1 MAFRVPRSWFA
12 SPFASF
18 AFFAAIHSSSALA
31 IDPFVIKDIR
41 VEGLQRTE
49 AGTVFSYLPV
59 RVGDTLNDDK
69 ATEAIRSLFATG
81 FFKDVALEVDGNVLV
96 VVLQERPSIAQVEFT
111 GAKEFDKETLN
122 KAMRQ
127 IGLAEGR
134 IFDKSTADRAE
145 QELKRQYLTRGKY
158 AAEVTTTVTPLERN
172 RVSVN
177 FTVVEGD
184 SSKIRQISII
194 GSKAFSEKQL
204 LSLFAL
210 REPGLLTWYSKQD
223 QYSRQKLSADL
234 ETLRSFYQD
243 RGYLEFNVDS
253 TQVSITPDKKDIY
266 ITISISE
273 GEKYTVADV
282 KVDGQLLIP
291 EAEIRKLISIN
302 PGDVFSRLRIN
313 ESTKRITDRLGN
325 DGYAFANVNA
335 APELNKEKRQATFTF
350 FVDPG
355 RRVYVRRINYAGN
368 TRTRDEV
375 IRREMRQM
383 ESAWYSGNNVALSKQ
398 RIDKLGYFTDVNV
411 ENPAVQGTTDQVD
424 LNITVVEKPTGNI
437 LLGAGFGSGSGIIL
451 SGSISQ
457 NNIFGSGK
465 HVGAQISSS
474 KLNTI
479 YSLSFTDPYFTN
491 DGVSIGYDIYH
502 RKVDARSSSLGQY
515 VTKTTGAGVRFGVPV
530 TEIDTIQYGLAYELT
545 SIQTFGALSPKFYT
559 DYVGKFGEHNT
570 ALMPS
575 IGWVRDGRDSLIY
588 PTRGIYQ
595 RAYADGG
602 LPGGSL
608 RYYRLNYQY
617 QEYFPLT
624 RTGTLLWNT
633 ELGYGGGYGGKD
645 LPFFK
650 NYFAGGVSSIRG
662 YRLNTVASRDSN
674 NDPRGGT
681 RKFITNLEYLFPMPG
696 LTNDRSVR
704 LSAFFDA
711 GAAFDPNAP
720 SLTYSDGVN
729 DYSRKNYNS
738 LSNAMRY
745 STGVGLAWVSP
756 LGPLKF
762 SIGVPLVN
770 KPGDHRQIFQFT
782 FGGAF

>member
-12 SPFASF
+12 HTFAPFAPF
-18 AFFAAIHSSSALA
+18 ALSAAIYTSSALA

-49 AGTVFSYLPV
+49 AGTIFSYLPV

-81 FFKDVALEVDGNVLV
+81 FFKDVTLEVDGNVLV

-111 GAKEFDKETLN
+111 GAKEFDKDTLN

-134 IFDKSTADRAE
+134 IFDKSIADRAE
-145 QELKRQYLTRGKY
+145 QELKRQYLSRGKY

-172 RVSVN
+172 RVAVT
-177 FTVVEGD
+177 FAVVEGD

-194 GSKAFSEKQL
+194 GAKAFSEKQL

-210 REPGLLTWYSKQD
+210 REPGLMTWYSKQD
-223 QYSRQKLSADL
+223 QYSRQKLSADI

-243 RGYLEFNVDS
+243 RGYLEFSVDS

-266 ITISISE
+266 ITLSISE
-273 GEKYTVADV
+273 GERYKVADV

-302 PGDVFSRLRIN
+302 PGDVFSRVRLN

-335 APELNKEKRQATFTF
+335 APELNKEKREATFTF

-355 RRVYVRRINYAGN
+355 RRVYVRRINFAGN

-383 ESAWYSGNNVALSKQ
+383 ESAWYSGNNVTLSKQ

-437 LLGAGFGSGSGIIL
+437 LLGAGFGSGSGIVL

-465 HVGAQISSS
+465 HVGVQVSSG
-474 KLNTI
+474 KLNTV
-479 YSLSFTDPYFTN
+479 YSLSFTDPYFTA
-491 DGVSIGYDIYH
+491 DGVSLGYDLYH

-530 TEIDTIQYGLAYELT
+530 TEIDTIQYGLGYEIT
-545 SIQTFGALSPKFYT
+545 DIQTFENSPKFYR
-559 DYVGKFGEHNT
+559 DYVGVFGERNT

-595 RAYADGG
+595 RAFADGG
-602 LPGGSL
+602 LPGGTL
-608 RYYRLNYQY
+608 RYYRMNYQY

-624 RTGTLLWNT
+624 RDTTLMWNT
-633 ELGYGGGYGGKD
+633 ELGYGDGYGGKR

-650 NYFAGGVSSIRG
+650 NYFAGGVSSVRG
-662 YRLNTVASRDSN
+662 YRLNTVAPRDEN

-681 RKFITNLEYLFPMPG
+681 RKFLTNLEYLFPLPG
-696 LTNDRSVR
+696 LNNDRSVR

-711 GAAFDPNAP
+711 GAVMDPKAP
-720 SLTYSDGVN
+720 QLTFNDLTYPHN
-729 DYSRKNYNS
+729 YST
-738 LSNAMRY
+738 LSSAIRY
-745 STGVGLAWVSP
+745 SSGMALAWVSP

-762 SIGVPLVN
+762 SIGVPLIT

>member
-1 MAFRVPRSWFA
+1 MAFSVSRSRFA
-12 SPFASF
+12 R
-18 AFFAAIHSSSALA
+18 AFILSAAIHASAALA
-31 IDPFVIKDIR
+31 IEPFVIKDIR

-49 AGTVFSYLPV
+49 AGTIFSYLPV
-59 RVGDTLNDDK
+59 RVGDTLNDEK

-81 FFKDVALEVDGNVLV
+81 FFKDVTLEVDGNVLV
-96 VVLQERPSIAQVEFT
+96 VVLQERPSIAQVDFT
-111 GAKEFDKETLN
+111 GAKEFDKDTLN

-134 IFDKSTADRAE
+134 IFDKSVADRAE

-172 RVSVN
+172 RVAVN

-194 GSKAFSEKQL
+194 GAKAFSEKQL
-204 LSLFAL
+204 LGLMTL
-210 REPGLLTWYSKQD
+210 REPGWLTWYSKQD

-243 RGYLEFNVDS
+243 RGYLEFSIDS

-266 ITISISE
+266 ITVSISE

-291 EAEIRKLISIN
+291 EAEIRKLITIK
-302 PGDVFSRLRIN
+302 PGDVFSRVRLN
-313 ESTKRITDRLGN
+313 ESTKKITDRLGN

-335 APELNKEKRQATFTF
+335 APELDKEKRAATFTF
-350 FVDPG
+350 FIDPG
-355 RRVYVRRINYAGN
+355 RRVYVRRINVAGN

-383 ESAWYSGNNVALSKQ
+383 ESAWYAGNNVTLSKQ
-398 RIDKLGYFTDVNV
+398 RVDKLGYFTEVNI

-424 LNITVVEKPTGNI
+424 LNVTVVEKPTGNI
-437 LLGAGFGSGSGIIL
+437 LLGAGFGSGSGIVL
-451 SGSISQ
+451 SGSIVQ

-465 HVGAQISSS
+465 HVGVQVSSS
-474 KLNTI
+474 RLNTI
-479 YSLSFTDPYFTN
+479 YSLSYTDPYFTS
-491 DGVSIGYDIYH
+491 DGVSLGYDLYH
-502 RKVDARSSSLGQY
+502 RKIDAQSSSLGQY

-530 TEIDTIQYGLAYELT
+530 TEIDTIQYGLAYEIT
-545 SIQTFGALSPKFYT
+545 NIQTFDTSPLFYR
-559 DYVGKFGEHNT
+559 DYVREFGSHNT
-570 ALMPS
+570 AVSPS
-575 IGWVRDGRDSLIY
+575 VGWVRDGRDSLIY
-588 PTRGIYQ
+588 PTTGTYQ
-595 RAYADGG
+595 RVFADGG
-602 LPGGSL
+602 MPGGTL
-608 RYYRLNYQY
+608 RYYRMNYQY
-617 QEYFPLT
+617 QRYFPVT
-624 RTGTLLWNT
+624 RETTVMWNA
-633 ELGYGGGYGGKD
+633 ELGYGRGYGGKR

-662 YRLNTVASRDSN
+662 YRLNTVAPRDEN
-674 NDPRGGT
+674 LDPRGGS
-681 RKFITNLEYLFPMPG
+681 RKLLSNLEYLFPFPG
-696 LTNDRSVR
+696 LANDRSVR
-704 LSAFFDA
+704 LSAFLDA
-711 GAAFDPNAP
+711 GAVADPAAP
-720 SLTYSDGVN
+720 AVLGLPN
-729 DYSRKNYNS
+729 NYNS
-738 LSNAMRY
+738 FSNAMRY
-745 STGVGLAWVSP
+745 STGVALAWVSP
-756 LGPLKF
+756 FGPLKF